1 MKAMFLMIAV
11 AFFAITEMA
20 AQSNNPLKG
29 SWELIYLRSTYN
41 GQTSTLDDYVSPRQ
55 MKIYGDDGA
64 FLFVGEAIWNDTT
77 RFNSGGGYY
86 DYEPGKVLEHI
97 QFHQGS
103 REAIGTTQE
112 FEVRF
117 RGDTLIHSTPG
128 KTRTSDMD
136 GLYEEYVRVA
146 QRVKP

>member
-1 MKAMFLMIAV
+1 MKTMFLMIAV

-20 AQSNNPLKG
+20 AQSNNSLKG

-41 GQTSTLDDYVSPRQ
+41 GQTSTLGDYVSPRQ

-77 RFNSGGGYY
+77 RFNSGGKYY

-97 QFHQGS
+97 QFHQGN
-103 REAIGTTQE
+103 REALGTTQE
-112 FEVRF
+112 LEVRF
-117 RGDTLIHSTPG
+117 RGDTLIHSTSG